1 MTDQILMRQ
10 PKAASTFKRWLDRC
24 LPAALGADDRPVYR
38 DLVIFGGIL
47 FALTAIAYVATISW
61 TTTIPRDGT
70 SLAVGRDF
78 LNFWMYGR
86 AAWSDNAS
94 AFYDIGTYHDAIRA
108 LLGYS
113 LNGQNWSYPPSI
125 MLLAAPFGKLGY
137 LTALSIWTLAGLA
150 LFVVVARRNV
160 DDWRILLPVLISP
173 AALMCLISG
182 QSAFVTGAVLIAAFA
197 SMDRRPLVA
206 GFLIG
211 LLSIKPQLGLLFPFF
226 LVASQ
231 RWRVFVAAAMTTI
244 ALTAITTAIF
254 GPQVWFDFIQKGL
267 PVQGMVLAD
276 PDRIATPFFPTVF
289 MNLRGVDASYGLAIS
304 VQAAFS
310 IFAVGALI
318 WAAAFRRGA
327 HPVMTMAL
335 FFACTVCASPYLLS
349 YDLVPLTFAAIVL
362 LAGGQLDGTGRRVA
376 QLVFWIPALQLALGT
391 YHVPGPSLIAPV
403 FVAYLVMRLR
413 SLPETRDNR
422 VNPR

>member
-10 PKAASTFKRWLDRC
+10 PRPANAFTRWLSGC
-24 LPAALGADDRPVYR
+24 LPSGLGVHDRPVYR
-38 DLVIFGGIL
+38 DILLFGGIL

-86 AAWSDNAS
+86 AAWSDNPG
-94 AFYDIGTYHDAIRA
+94 AFYDIPAYHAAIRD
-108 LLGYS
+108 LTGYS

-125 MLLAAPFGKLGY
+125 MLLAAPFGQLDY
-137 LTALSIWTLAGLA
+137 LTALGIWTLAGLA
-150 LFVVVARRNV
+150 FFVAVARRNV
-160 DDWRILLPVLISP
+160 SDWRVLLPVLISP

-197 SMDRRPLVA
+197 LMDRRPLFA

-211 LLSIKPQLGLLFPFF
+211 LLTIKPQLGLLFPFF
-226 LVASQ
+226 LIASQ
-231 RWRVFVAAAMTTI
+231 RWRVFFAAAMTTI
-244 ALTAITTAIF
+244 ALVAITTVIF
-254 GPQVWFDFIQKGL
+254 GHQVWVDFVVKGL
-267 PVQGMVLAD
+267 PVQGMVLTD

-289 MNLRGVDASYGLAIS
+289 MNLRGVDASYAVAMS
-304 VQAAFS
+304 VQAMFS
-310 IFAVGALI
+310 IFALGALI

-327 HPVMTMAL
+327 NPAMTMAL
-335 FFACTVCASPYLLS
+335 FFVCTVCASPYLLS

-362 LAGGQLDGTGRRVA
+362 LASGQLDGAGRRVA

-391 YHVPGPSLIAPV
+391 YHVPGPALIAPI
-403 FVAYLVMRLR
+403 FVAWLVLRLR
-413 SLPETRDNR
+413 SLPEDQR
-422 VNPR
+422 

>member
-1 MTDQILMRQ
+1 MRQ
-10 PKAASTFKRWLDRC
+10 PRGASILTRWLDPA
-24 LPAALGADDRPVYR
+24 LPPSLGNDDHPIYR
-38 DLVIFGGIL
+38 DILVFGGVL

-61 TTTIPRDGT
+61 IAPVPRDGT

-86 AAWSDNAS
+86 AAWGANPS
-94 AFYDIGTYHDAIRA
+94 AFYDIGIYHDAIRN

-137 LTALSIWTLAGLA
+137 LTALAIWTVLGLA
-150 LFVVVARRNV
+150 LFVTVARRQAS
-160 DDWRILLPVLISP
+160 DWRVLLPVMMSP

-182 QSAFVTGAVLIAAFA
+182 QSAFVTGAILISAFA
-197 SMDRRPLVA
+197 LLDRRPLVA

-226 LVASQ
+226 LIASG
-231 RWRVFVAAAMTTI
+231 RWWVFVAAAMTTI
-244 ALTAITTAIF
+244 AIVALTTVIF
-254 GPQVWFDFIQKGL
+254 GHQAWLDFIQKGL

-276 PDRIATPFFPTVF
+276 PDRIATPFFPTIF
-289 MNLRGVDASYGLAIS
+289 MNLRGINLPYAAAMI
-304 VQAAFS
+304 VQTAFS
-310 IFAVGALI
+310 MFAVGSLV
-318 WAAAFRRGA
+318 WVAAKRRDA
-327 HPVMTMAL
+327 NPMTIMAL

-349 YDLVPLTFAAIVL
+349 YDLVPLTFAAIVM
-362 LAGGQLDGTGRRVA
+362 LATGQLDRMGRRLA

-391 YHVPGPSLIAPV
+391 YHVPGSALVAPA
-403 FVAYLVMRLR
+403 FAAYLVFRLR
-413 SLPETRDNR
+413 DAPKTAPE
-422 VNPR
+422 PA

>member
-1 MTDQILMRQ
+1 MTDHILMRPQ
-10 PKAASTFKRWLDRC
+10 AAASAFTRWVDRY
-24 LPAALGADDRPVYR
+24 LPPSLGAIERPVYR
-38 DLVIFGGIL
+38 DILIFGSVL

-61 TTTIPRDGT
+61 ITTIPRDGT

-86 AAWSDNAS
+86 AASSDNPG
-94 AFYDIGTYHDAIRA
+94 AFYDIGIYHAAIRD
-108 LLGYS
+108 LTGYS

-125 MLLAAPFGKLGY
+125 MLLAAPFGKPGY
-137 LTALSIWTLAGLA
+137 LTALAIWTALGLT
-150 LFVVVARRNV
+150 LFIAVARRNV
-160 DDWRILLPVLISP
+160 GDWRVLLPVLISP

-182 QSAFVTGAVLIAAFA
+182 QSAFVTGALLIAVFA
-197 SMDRRPLVA
+197 LMDRRPLMA

-211 LLSIKPQLGLLFPFF
+211 LLSIKPQVGMLFPFF
-226 LVASQ
+226 LIASQ

-244 ALTAITTAIF
+244 ALVALTTAIF
-254 GPQVWFDFIQKGL
+254 GHQVWVDFIQKGL

-289 MNLRGVDASYGLAIS
+289 MNLRGIDTSYAFAMS

-310 IFAVGALI
+310 AFAVGALI
-318 WAAAFRRGA
+318 WAAARRRDA
-327 HPVMTMAL
+327 NPAMTMAL

-349 YDLVPLTFAAIVL
+349 YDLVPMAFAAIVL
-362 LAGGQLDGTGRRVA
+362 LASGQLDRAGRRVV

-391 YHVPGPSLIAPV
+391 YHIPGPALIAPI
-403 FVAYLVMRLR
+403 FVAWLAMRLR
-413 SLPETRDNR
+413 DMPQRPLESA
-422 VNPR
+422 